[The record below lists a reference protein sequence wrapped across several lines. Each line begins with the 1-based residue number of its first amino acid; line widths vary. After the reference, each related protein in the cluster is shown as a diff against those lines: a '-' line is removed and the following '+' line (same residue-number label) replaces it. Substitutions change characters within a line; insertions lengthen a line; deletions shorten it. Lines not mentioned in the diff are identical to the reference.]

1 MKVIFFD
8 WEVACG
14 LNSFMINVGSMPS
27 KEEAFEIIMNH
38 SIESNIDPY
47 FSLWAIYWYDSSNP
61 KEAFQFDKK
70 FKEEKKSSV
79 QEYYQKLINKNQ

>member
-1 MKVIFFD
+1 
-8 WEVACG
+8 
-14 LNSFMINVGSMPS
+14 
-27 KEEAFEIIMNH
+27 MNH

-70 FKEEKKSSV
+70 FKELLWREKKYK
-79 QEYYQKLINKNQ
+79 QLQKKRTPTTEPKKEKQNKEGTVM